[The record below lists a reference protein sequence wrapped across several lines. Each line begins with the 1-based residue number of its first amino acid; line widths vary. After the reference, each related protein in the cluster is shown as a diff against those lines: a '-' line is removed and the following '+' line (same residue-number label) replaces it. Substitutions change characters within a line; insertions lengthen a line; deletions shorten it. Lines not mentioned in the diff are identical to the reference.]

1 VSSVSASVSAA
12 PATAP
17 ANPSALRTVLWLSRY
32 PLRRWPA
39 LLAVVATM
47 VGKIGVDLLKPW
59 PLKVLVDHGLSA
71 QPLTPLLATVV
82 AALPVDGSRESLI
95 GLSVA
100 ATIALFFVG
109 WGFSVAVAY
118 TNIGFGQR
126 MVYDLATDVFSHLQR
141 LSLRF
146 HSRQSVGDSIRR
158 VTTDCGCVSVI
169 IKDAV
174 LPFAAALISFGA
186 MFLVMW
192 RLEPTLTLVSLA
204 VAPWLV
210 LVLRRYMTPM
220 MERSY
225 AEENA
230 EARIFE
236 VIERS
241 LSALPAVQAFRQ
253 EPAGDRAFARVTDDV
268 VQASVAS
275 VVVGIKF
282 KVLIGLGTAC
292 GTAAIVYLGAQSV
305 LDGRLTV
312 GGVLVFLAY
321 LTALY
326 GPLETLMYAPS
337 TTQGAAGSAR
347 RVLEVLATKR
357 EVDDRPGAQVM
368 VRPHG
373 HVRVEHVTFGYEPGR
388 PVLHDVSFE
397 VRPGETVAIIGA
409 TGAGK
414 STLASLIPR
423 FHDAWSGRI
432 TVDGVDVRDLQL
444 KSLRSQVAVV
454 LQEPF
459 LLPMTVAENIAYGQ
473 PDAPFDAIEAAARAA
488 NAHDFIMRLP
498 LGYDTVLAE
507 RGATL
512 SGGERQRL
520 SIARAL
526 LKDAPILILDEPTSA
541 IDSETEA
548 QLLVA
553 LNRLMEGRATIV
565 IAHRMSTIA
574 TADRVVALEHGRV
587 VEDGPPA
594 TLIAQGGVYARFLA
608 RQTDS
613 GEDDGAS

>member
-1 VSSVSASVSAA
+1 MSSVNASVAVAA
-12 PATAP
+12 ATP
-17 ANPSALRTVLWLSRY
+17 TANPRALRTVLWLSRY

-71 QPLTPLLATVV
+71 QPLTPMLASVV
-82 AALPVDGSRESLI
+82 AALPIDGSRESLV

-109 WGFSVAVAY
+109 WAFSVAVAY

-169 IKDAV
+169 VKDAV
-174 LPFAAALISFGA
+174 LPFAAALISFAA

-253 EPAGDRAFARVTDDV
+253 EPVGDRAFARVTDDV

-282 KVLIGLGTAC
+282 KVLIGFGTAC

-357 EVDDRPGAQVM
+357 EVDDRPGAQAI
-368 VRPHG
+368 VRAEG
-373 HVRVEHVTFGYEPGR
+373 HVRVEHVTFGYELGR

-397 VRPGETVAIIGA
+397 VKPGETVAIIGV

-423 FHDAWSGRI
+423 FHDAWSGKI

-526 LKDAPILILDEPTSA
+526 LKNAPILILDEPTSA

-548 QLLVA
+548 QLLGA
-553 LNRLMEGRATIV
+553 LERLMEGRATIV

-574 TADRVVALEHGRV
+574 TADRVVALENGRV

-608 RQTDS
+608 RQSAS
-613 GEDDGAS
+613 GDVDGGR

>member
-1 VSSVSASVSAA
+1 VSSVSASVAVA
-12 PATAP
+12 PPATASGP
-17 ANPSALRTVLWLSRY
+17 GALRTVLWLTRY

-47 VGKIGVDLLKPW
+47 VAKIGVDLLKPW

-71 QPLTPLLATVV
+71 QPLTPALTAML
-82 AALPVDGSRESLI
+82 AALPGDGSRESII
-95 GLSVA
+95 GWSVA
-100 ATIALFFVG
+100 STIVLFFFG
-109 WGFSVAVAY
+109 WALSVAVAY

-126 MVYDLATDVFSHLQR
+126 MVYDLATDLFSHLQR

-169 IKDAV
+169 IKDAM
-174 LPFAAALISFGA
+174 LPFAAALVSFVA
-186 MFLVMW
+186 MFTVMW
-192 RLEPTLTLVSLA
+192 RMEPRLTLVSLA

-210 LVLRRYMTPM
+210 MVLRRYMTPM

-225 AEENA
+225 TEETA

-253 EPAGDRAFARVTDDV
+253 EPAGDRAFAKATDAIVD
-268 VQASVAS
+268 ASVGT
-275 VVVGIKF
+275 VIVGLKF

-292 GTAAIVYLGAQSV
+292 GTAAIIWLGAQSV

-326 GPLETLMYAPS
+326 GPLEALMYAPS

-347 RVLEVLATKR
+347 RVMEVLETRR
-357 EVDDRPGAQVM
+357 EVDDRPGAEALVQ
-368 VRPHG
+368 PAG
-373 HVRVEHVTFGYEPGR
+373 HVRIEQVTFGYEPGR

-397 VRPGETVAIIGA
+397 VKPGETVAIIGV

-423 FHDAWSGRI
+423 FHDAWSGRVS
-432 TVDGVDVRDLQL
+432 VDGIDVRDLQL

-459 LLPMTVAENIAYGQ
+459 LLPMTVAENIAYGR
-473 PDAPFDAIEAAARAA
+473 PDAPFDDIEAAARAA

-498 LGYDTVLAE
+498 EGYDTVLAE

-520 SIARAL
+520 SVARAL

-553 LNRLMEGRATIV
+553 LERLMMGRATIV

-594 TLIAQGGVYARFLA
+594 DLIAKGGVYARFLA
-608 RQTDS
+608 RQTDT
-613 GEDDGAS
+613 GDGDGAA

>member
-1 VSSVSASVSAA
+1 VSSVSASVAVA
-12 PATAP
+12 PPATASGP
-17 ANPSALRTVLWLSRY
+17 GALRTVLWLTRY

-47 VGKIGVDLLKPW
+47 VAKIGVDLLKPW

-71 QPLTPLLATVV
+71 QPLTPALTAML
-82 AALPVDGSRESLI
+82 AALPGDGSRESII
-95 GLSVA
+95 GWSVA
-100 ATIALFFVG
+100 STIVLFFFG
-109 WGFSVAVAY
+109 WALSVAVAY

-126 MVYDLATDVFSHLQR
+126 MVYDLATDLFSHLQR

-169 IKDAV
+169 IKDAM
-174 LPFAAALISFGA
+174 LPFAAALVSFVA
-186 MFLVMW
+186 MFTVMW
-192 RLEPTLTLVSLA
+192 RMEPRLTLGSLA

-210 LVLRRYMTPM
+210 MVLRRYMTPM

-225 AEENA
+225 TEETA

-253 EPAGDRAFARVTDDV
+253 EPAGDRAFAKATDAIVD
-268 VQASVAS
+268 ASVGT
-275 VVVGIKF
+275 VIVGLKF

-292 GTAAIVYLGAQSV
+292 GTAAIIWLGAQSV

-326 GPLETLMYAPS
+326 GPLEALMYAPS

-347 RVLEVLATKR
+347 RVMEVLETRR
-357 EVDDRPGAQVM
+357 EVDDRPGAEALVQ
-368 VRPHG
+368 PAG
-373 HVRVEHVTFGYEPGR
+373 HVRIEQVTFGYEPGR

-397 VRPGETVAIIGA
+397 VKPGETVAIIGV

-423 FHDAWSGRI
+423 FHDAWSGRVS
-432 TVDGVDVRDLQL
+432 VDGIDVRDLQL

-459 LLPMTVAENIAYGQ
+459 LLPMTVAENIAYGR
-473 PDAPFDAIEAAARAA
+473 PDAPFDDIEAAARAA

-498 LGYDTVLAE
+498 EGYDTVLAE

-520 SIARAL
+520 SVARAL

-553 LNRLMEGRATIV
+553 LERLMMGRATIV

-594 TLIAQGGVYARFLA
+594 DLIAKGGVYARFLA
-608 RQTDS
+608 RQTDT
-613 GEDDGAS
+613 GDGDGAA

>member
-1 VSSVSASVSAA
+1 
-12 PATAP
+12 
-17 ANPSALRTVLWLSRY
+17 
-32 PLRRWPA
+32 
-39 LLAVVATM
+39 VVATM
-47 VGKIGVDLLKPW
+47 VAKIGVDLLKPW

-71 QPLTPLLATVV
+71 QPLTPALTAML
-82 AALPVDGSRESLI
+82 AALPGDGSRDSII
-95 GLSVA
+95 GWSVA
-100 ATIALFFVG
+100 STIVLFFFG
-109 WGFSVAVAY
+109 WALSVAVAY

-126 MVYDLATDVFSHLQR
+126 MVYDLATDLFSHLQR

-169 IKDAV
+169 IKDAM
-174 LPFAAALISFGA
+174 LPFVSALVSFVA

-192 RLEPTLTLVSLA
+192 RMEPRLTLVSLA

-225 AEENA
+225 AEETA

-253 EPAGDRAFARVTDDV
+253 EPAGDRAFATATDAV
-268 VQASVAS
+268 VDASVGT
-275 VVVGIKF
+275 VIVGLMF

-292 GTAAIVYLGAQSV
+292 GTAAIVWLGAQSV

-326 GPLETLMYAPS
+326 GPLEALMYAPT

-347 RVLEVLATKR
+347 RVMEVLETRR
-357 EVDDRPGAQVM
+357 EVDDRPGAEALVQ
-368 VRPHG
+368 PAG
-373 HVRVEHVTFGYEPGR
+373 HVRIEQVTFGYEPGR

-397 VRPGETVAIIGA
+397 VKPGETVAIIGV

-423 FHDAWSGRI
+423 FHDAWSGRVS
-432 TVDGVDVRDLQL
+432 VDGIDVRDLQL

-459 LLPMTVAENIAYGQ
+459 LLPMTVAEPTRRSTTSRRRRGRPTPTTSSCGCPRATTRCW
-473 PDAPFDAIEAAARAA
+473 PSAAPRCRAA
-488 NAHDFIMRLP
+488 SA
-498 LGYDTVLAE
+498 
-507 RGATL
+507 
-512 SGGERQRL
+512 SGCRWP
-520 SIARAL
+520 
-526 LKDAPILILDEPTSA
+526 APCSRTRRS
-541 IDSETEA
+541 
-548 QLLVA
+548 
-553 LNRLMEGRATIV
+553 
-565 IAHRMSTIA
+565 
-574 TADRVVALEHGRV
+574 
-587 VEDGPPA
+587 
-594 TLIAQGGVYARFLA
+594 
-608 RQTDS
+608 
-613 GEDDGAS
+613 